1 MILVAANM
9 DNAVTVYRVQH
20 REISMPNEETPADW
34 HLIGLAVDDDCFVR
48 VDNSSTSEF
57 VA

>member
-1 MILVAANM
+1 
-9 DNAVTVYRVQH
+9 
-20 REISMPNEETPADW
+20 MPNEETPADW